1 MSRDLIEPPM
11 QLAGRN
17 VEIEIVLDLI
27 APHAGLNN
35 LNKLGKAAI
44 LEIDDG

>member
-11 QLAGRN
+11 EIAGRN

-27 APHAGLNN
+27 APHAGWNN
-35 LNKLGKAAI
+35 LNELGIAGT